1 MLVVTAK
8 IIGSLNAKQDPFLP
22 DVGALSHRR
31 AQLSRP
37 AFGVGVGAQAEAAQ
51 PPRPDTEHRPTSGS
65 APQAAL
71 LTASVGNCWKY
82 PDGRFFVCTTG
93 FAS

>member
-8 IIGSLNAKQDPFLP
+8 IIGSLNAKQDPLLP

-31 AQLSRP
+31 AQLSCP
-37 AFGVGVGAQAEAAQ
+37 AFGGGAQAEAAQ
-51 PPRPDTEHRPTSGS
+51 PLRPDTEHRPTSGS